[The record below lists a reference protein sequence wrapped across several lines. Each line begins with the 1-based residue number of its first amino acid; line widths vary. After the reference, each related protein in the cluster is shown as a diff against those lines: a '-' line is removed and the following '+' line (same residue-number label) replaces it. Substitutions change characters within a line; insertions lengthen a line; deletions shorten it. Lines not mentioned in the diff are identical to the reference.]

1 MRLTAI
7 RGGWNFVC
15 SAPIIGWAHNGT
27 FIWNLHL
34 FFLSM
39 MPPVMIVVYALI
51 ACGVTWAYGRVGS
64 RKKGPCVTWQMIY
77 DVKRERMVVA
87 QEIGAIVCQQVE
99 AASIEEYI
107 ELDVQCD
114 RLHALDA
121 RLHRRQQ
128 WLVEMAKVQRAQR
141 VAK

>member
-1 MRLTAI
+1 ML
-7 RGGWNFVC
+7 
-15 SAPIIGWAHNGT
+15 
-27 FIWNLHL
+27 
-34 FFLSM
+34 
-39 MPPVMIVVYALI
+39 PPVLIVVYALI
-51 ACGVTWAYGRVGS
+51 ACGVVVAYGRVS
-64 RKKGPCVTWQMIY
+64 ARKQKPLVTWQMLY

-87 QEIGAIVCQQVE
+87 QEIRAIVCQQVD
-99 AASIEEYI
+99 AASIEKYI

-128 WLVEMAKVQRAQR
+128 WLVEMAKVQLAQR